1 MRVSTLPLLLA
12 GLLGGAALAPAAVQA
27 YPYPSSYPHPSY
39 PYTVQRHTVETFTP
53 QPRPRYVTVRVR
65 PYGYGYSSGYRPV
78 AVAPVAPV
86 RERRCNP
93 GTLLTGA
100 VIGGGL
106 GAVLADGSR
115 NRRWALPMGAAMGG
129 LLGGVAS
136 GC

>member
-27 YPYPSSYPHPSY
+27 YPYSYSSPYSPH
-39 PYTVQRHTVETFTP
+39 PYTVQRHTVETFIP

-65 PYGYGYSSGYRPV
+65 PYGYGYSSDDRPM

>member
-1 MRVSTLPLLLA
+1 M
-12 GLLGGAALAPAAVQA
+12 
-27 YPYPSSYPHPSY
+27 
-39 PYTVQRHTVETFTP
+39 
-53 QPRPRYVTVRVR
+53 
-65 PYGYGYSSGYRPV
+65 